1 MNKNTYVFNSGGQG
15 RTDGGNLHSP
25 LSEIGKPPPIAI
37 ELLQQVHGGLTLA
50 HRLEPT
56 AAARL

>member
-1 MNKNTYVFNSGGQG
+1 MYIFNSGGQG